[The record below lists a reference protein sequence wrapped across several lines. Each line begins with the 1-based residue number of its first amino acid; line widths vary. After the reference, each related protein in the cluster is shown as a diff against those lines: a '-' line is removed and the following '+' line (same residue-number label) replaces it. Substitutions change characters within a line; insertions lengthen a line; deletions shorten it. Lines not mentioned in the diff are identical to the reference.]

1 MKGIRNLGRG
11 VVVLFGVGFLV
22 GGCEEKNSAE
32 KPAPEEET
40 RIQVGSEISDPKE
53 EEKPATIVEGERKR
67 DAASEVEEKPERVPE
82 RNRVERKPERPTEP
96 WTVAHAGFA
105 KKLTPQSDFYL
116 DARKLEVIWKWLEE
130 AGSLEG
136 ARKFLT
142 EILKEAEGSEEI
154 QKLVGE
160 GMGVLPDLFE
170 EEAFFA
176 TRGMTWSWETAMGA
190 NTWIYRAMGSTLAS
204 GMASGNVGR
213 FFEEEDPLNESMM
226 KGLGEWIEKRM
237 AEEGGFP
244 EVAIYAGGRVQ
255 EEKRAAVVK
264 WLKEVLALVA
274 KEAPALEP
282 MEFEKSGVKWSGFEV
297 MLSNLEGFDNP
308 LPDGLDPGQWNELRR
323 KIENWSVVVACAEV
337 DDYVVIAMGN
347 GKESIELCEEV
358 ENSLAMS
365 EGFKF
370 FEGHDAKEVV
380 STFWASREFIA
391 AMHEGT
397 SYLPFFE
404 GALEGLKD
412 TALERGAEIMKSL
425 GEFNRHWKARR
436 SGTAHE
442 WVGTVL
448 GGDEI
453 RVESRGGWVSAGVDL
468 ETPLRFT
475 KAFSGLEKAPFI
487 RAHWKKKAAY
497 LDHGHKQVE
506 AGMRF
511 LKLVGAEVM
520 DAFAEV
526 APDPDGDKPG
536 DQFQRWKRDLT
547 RGLGDIWKGYRDH
560 FSKAFGEESAFVMD
574 LEGEMVPAVG
584 VEEEVVKNGR
594 IPRVALVWPVVKR
607 EALSESWDIWQGALT
622 NLFGIIAESIDQPIP
637 FPDTMTAE
645 KNDLRTYFFPFPF
658 ASDDFL
664 PSVSISDDLFILGSS
679 KTLSENLYEA
689 SLDAKGGE
697 EEAGLWVDVDADALW
712 GFCGIWLDVYE
723 KRKAAGDEIEEDDL
737 KRERERE
744 DLLDEDP
751 KADEPEDAPRRN
763 GGNPLLKELFG
774 EGEDLPESLPEGE
787 EGPQGEGGDAPE
799 DHQQELKAPEE
810 EGADEGP
817 EELLIEEELQFG
829 GPLSPFGV
837 FLDGGPNPEFL
848 RSFLNKLR
856 VFRGFRYHRRMED
869 GVPRAILRVKLGG

>member
-1 MKGIRNLGRG
+1 MKGTRNLGRE
-11 VVVLFGVGFLV
+11 VVVLFGVGFL
-22 GGCEEKNSAE
+22 GLAGCEEKNSAE
-32 KPAPEEET
+32 RPAPEEEPKV
-40 RIQVGSEISDPKE
+40 QVGPEVPDPK
-53 EEKPATIVEGERKR
+53 EEKPATIVEGEGTR
-67 DAASEVEEKPERVPE
+67 DAAPEAEEKPEGVPE
-82 RNRVERKPERPTEP
+82 RKAERTPERPTEP

-116 DARKLEVIWKWLEE
+116 DARKLEVVWKWLEE
-130 AGSLEG
+130 SGSLEG

-142 EILKEAEGSEEI
+142 ESLEEAEGPEEI
-154 QKLVGE
+154 QKLVDE
-160 GMGVLPDLFE
+160 GMRVLPDLFG

-190 NTWIYRAMGSTLAS
+190 NIWIYRAMGSTLAS
-204 GMASGNVGR
+204 GLASGNVGR

-226 KGLGEWIEKRM
+226 RGLGEWLDKRM

-255 EEKRAAVVK
+255 EGKRAALVK
-264 WLKEVLALVA
+264 WLKEVLALAA
-274 KEAPALEP
+274 KEAPALEAV
-282 MEFEKSGVKWSGFEV
+282 EFEKSGVKWSGVEV

-308 LPDGLDPGQWNELRR
+308 LPEGLDPGQWNELRR

-412 TALERGAEIMKSL
+412 KALERGAEIMKSL

-448 GGDEI
+448 VGDEI

-468 ETPLRFT
+468 ETPLRFA

-520 DAFAEV
+520 DAFAEG
-526 APDPDGDKPG
+526 APNLDGDKPG

-547 RGLGDIWKGYRDH
+547 RGLGDIWKGYQDH

-574 LEGEMVPAVG
+574 LEGEMIPAVG

-679 KTLSENLYEA
+679 KTLSEKLYEA
-689 SLDAKGGE
+689 SLNAKGGE
-697 EEAGLWVDVDADALW
+697 EEAGLWVEVDADALW

-723 KRKAAGDEIEEDDL
+723 KSKAAGDEIEDDDL
-737 KRERERE
+737 KREREG
-744 DLLDEDP
+744 LLDGDP
-751 KADEPEDAPRRN
+751 KADEPDVAPRRN
-763 GGNPLLKELFG
+763 GGNPLLKELLE

-787 EGPQGEGGDAPE
+787 EEPKGDAPA
-799 DHQQELKAPEE
+799 DHPQELEAQEE
-810 EGADEGP
+810 EGAPEVP
-817 EELLIEEELQFG
+817 EELLIEEEFG
-829 GPLSPFGV
+829 GPRSPFGV
-837 FLDGGPNPEFL
+837 FLDGGPNPESL
-848 RSFLNKLR
+848 RSFLDKLR

-869 GVPRAILRVKLGG
+869 GVPRATVRVKLGG